1 MGRVESDLV
10 EIGKGIAVVSA
21 TGRLVLV
28 EPASG
33 EVVWERVDGLPNLPP
48 MPSRDALFYFTRKGL
63 TRVDLRSKES
73 AVILETETFG
83 AIRSPMIFLGGSIW
97 FGTENGGIVGT
108 GNFKK

>member
-1 MGRVESDLV
+1 MSDVPESERTVPTDV
-10 EIGKGIAVVSA
+10 TA

-48 MPSRDALFYFTRKGL
+48 MPSRDALVYFTKKGL
-63 TRVDLRSKES
+63 TRVDLLTKES
-73 AVILETETFG
+73 AVILETEPFG
-83 AIRSPMIFLGGSIW
+83 AIRSPMIFLGGSMW
-97 FGTENGGIVGT
+97 FGTEKGGMVGT